1 MNVLDTS
8 TIIDFFRG
16 SKKTLEFMNDETST
30 TIINYYELLAGVKYK
45 KAKREEIIF
54 RRFLSQ
60 IRILDLDLKAADK
73 ASEIMARL
81 MSLGMPIN
89 SMDVLI
95 AGIAITNGADR
106 LISRDQDFKKISQAS
121 DLDVTLC

>member
-8 TIIDFFRG
+8 AIIDFFRG
-16 SKKTLEFMNDETST
+16 SKKTLEFMNDEASTS
-30 TIINYYELLAGVKYK
+30 IINYYELLAGVKHK
-45 KAKREEIIF
+45 KAKREEMIF

-60 IRILDLDLKAADK
+60 IRILDLDLKAAEK

-81 MSLGMPIN
+81 MSLGMPVN

-95 AGIAITNGADR
+95 AGIAVTNGADR
-106 LISRDQDFKKISQAS
+106 LISRDQDFMKISQAS
-121 DLDVTLC
+121 DLDVTLY